1 MPETPDYNLY
11 FDNVAMPAPAKEGIV
26 ETNQLIWSENA
37 GRTANGTFVG
47 DIIAE
52 KKTLVITW
60 NEMTYTQL
68 ALIQNHISRYGHPF
82 ITVKYWTAGGSSAG
96 QQKTFTGYTDGS
108 TSTIVTYTPDG
119 KIAGVTLNVIEK

>member
-11 FDNVAMPAPAKEGIV
+11 FDGVAMPTPAKEGIV

-37 GRTANGTFVG
+37 GRTANGNFVG

-60 NEMTYTQL
+60 NEMTYEQL
-68 ALIQNHISRYGHPF
+68 ALIRSSISRIRHPF
-82 ITVKYWTAGGSSAG
+82 IAVKYWAADG
-96 QQKTFTGYTDGS
+96 QQKTFVGYTDGA
-108 TSTIVTYTPDG
+108 TSTIVTYTPTG
-119 KIAGVTLNVIEK
+119 KIAGVTLNIIEK